1 MKRIKMNP
9 FWHLPAFIGLLWLF
23 PGAQGASAQTKVSIV
38 NLIVSSSHVP
48 LWIAH
53 EQGLFARQGINA
65 EILIVDDVG
74 ASRRIAGDIPFGII
88 GIPAAI
94 SAVSEGRD
102 LKVLATRRRSEA
114 ILAKRTARLD

>member
-1 MKRIKMNP
+1 MKARTLNP
-9 FWHLPAFIGLLWLF
+9 FLHLVVVIGLLWLLS
-23 PGAQGASAQTKVSIV
+23 GAQGVSAQTKISIV
-38 NLIVSSSHVP
+38 NLIVSSSHLP

-65 EILIVDDVG
+65 EILIVDGGG

-114 ILAKRTARLD
+114 ILAK